1 MAKLAVWLKPVTTI
15 PFVERGN
22 MGLAQFSQTAKLV
35 HFYDILAFN
44 SKKLKWNKNDNL
56 TRKILKFDINKI
68 PVDEWSLRRIH
79 AKSCLDDKN
88 RTHCIMY
95 RNLKLTAIQYC
106 LGKKSIIFSWTV
118 CPYDTCVNLKDVVY
132 VLSIVCP

>member
-1 MAKLAVWLKPVTTI
+1 
-15 PFVERGN
+15 

-68 PVDEWSLRRIH
+68 PVAFKHRWVVTAQDF
-79 AKSCLDDKN
+79 
-88 RTHCIMY
+88 IM
-95 RNLKLTAIQYC
+95 Q
-106 LGKKSIIFSWTV
+106 S
-118 CPYDTCVNLKDVVY
+118 VVRMIKIEPN
-132 VLSIVCP
+132 VQEH